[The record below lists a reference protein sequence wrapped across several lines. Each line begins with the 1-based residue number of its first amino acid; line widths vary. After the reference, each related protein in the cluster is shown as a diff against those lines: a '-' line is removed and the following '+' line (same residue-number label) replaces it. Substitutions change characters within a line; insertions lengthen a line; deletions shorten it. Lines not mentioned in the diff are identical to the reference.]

1 MKKALRIIGY
11 LIAAVLLIL
20 LSSLV
25 VLQSPKVQTA
35 LGKKIVSS
43 LGDKIDGKIEFESIK
58 ILPFN
63 AINIEGVRV
72 TDSAPYSDTAGTRG
86 LPVVD
91 TLIKAGSL
99 SATLS
104 LKGLFNKTGVHIKRL
119 KASDLEF
126 NLTIEPSD
134 SSKNK
139 TTTNLERIF
148 RLKNDKESKPIV
160 GDIFDISKAEVTNAR
175 YRMVNYVN
183 RRENLAEGKIIPPTS
198 IDWDDL
204 DIRADLKARDVRLRD
219 GITSGTVDELKLK
232 EKSSFSATVSGKTKV
247 GKGNTTI
254 SSLRI
259 KDKLSDI
266 HADVFTMDYDGVEA
280 FSNFLEEVR
289 LGGKIVSPTVLDSRT
304 LAYFVP
310 DLAGKAFH
318 AKLKGEVD
326 GYVSN
331 FNIPSLTFQEEG
343 SDISGSLS
351 GSLKGLPD
359 IKRLSTDV
367 VLNNL
372 TFTSSGVSNLIN
384 GLVPGKKIDLGKL
397 AKGETFSFSGSGK
410 GPLND
415 LKVKGQLSS
424 PESGFASLTADVK
437 NLTDSSKPTTING
450 NVSTDRLDVGRII
463 GNDKIGGLTLESSLG
478 ATLSSKGPNVDIKKL
493 NISKLNAFG
502 YDYSDIVAEGTYS
515 GNEFDGRIV
524 CTDPNLKF
532 VLEGLFNLSPTT
544 ENAAYQ
550 FYANVGY
557 ADLNAIGID
566 KRGKSKVSLE
576 ANANFMYANK
586 KDILGDIVISDFI
599 LENSEGKR
607 NIGDISIQSH
617 ANDDINRVRF
627 NSSFADG
634 SYVSTKPIT
643 AIAKDLRKLIVDREL
658 PSIVKNP
665 DPSWDG
671 TPYEIAFNM
680 HDSRNLLS
688 FMVPGLYIANNTNL
702 RFNVN
707 EAGQIDGKLV
717 SQRLAFNDK
726 YIKDLNLSLGND
738 DIGGITGTFNS
749 SEVAFGGFSL
759 KKGTGTVSIDDDNVG
774 ANFIFDNGKTL
785 SGNLSLGGKFSRD
798 LQDVVSLT
806 GRALPSTFN
815 YNGKVWN
822 LSSDDIVG
830 KEGNLNISG
839 LRAYCD
845 DQTILVDGGISG
857 SEKDTLSIKM
867 EKFDI
872 SMINSIIP
880 IDFDLKGRATGRARM
895 TSPTKPTPGILL
907 GIVCDSTYVAGA
919 PMGLLRMGSIW
930 DDESKSFKLVLR
942 NELGGTSNI
951 DVNGFLTPSTKQ
963 MGIHASL
970 DDFNMAYAAPAL
982 NTIFSEFGGR
992 LDGAIDIKGKT
1003 DNPII
1008 TSDSLRI
1015 NQGLLK
1021 IGFTNVAYIVDG
1033 PVSLDSNGLLFLND
1047 DITDGLKGK
1056 GNLNGGI
1063 FFEGFKNPRLDL
1075 KVGMRNMHAIDLSA
1089 ADNNTFYGN
1098 LFANGSVKIKGPFD
1112 NIVLSVDGTT
1122 AGDGEL
1128 HIPLNGA
1135 TNNKTAD
1142 ILTFYEPPKE
1152 IIIDPYE
1159 AMMNRITQE
1168 KKKASRFGV
1177 NLKVRATPD
1186 VTAFVEIGNSSGNVL
1201 SGRGSGLIEIE
1212 TVIPDNTFT
1221 INGDYALSSG
1231 NFKVSALGL
1240 VTKDFGLQEG
1250 SSIRFNGDIMDS
1262 DLNIDGLYTTKS
1274 SLANLISDTT
1284 AVATRRTVNCGIKIT
1299 DKLRNPEVKFSIDIP
1314 DLDPTT
1320 QSMVESALNTDDK
1333 IQKQFLYLLLSGSF
1347 LPTEESGI
1355 VNNSSG
1361 MLYSN
1366 VSSIM
1371 ADQLNNI
1378 FEMLNIPLDLGLN
1391 YQDTG
1396 RGTSIFDVALSTQ
1409 LLNNRIVVNGNIG
1422 NRRTMSGVSTEEV
1435 VGDVDVEY
1443 KVDKNGTIRLKAFSH
1458 SADQYTSYLDNSQRN
1473 GVGVSFQREFNTF
1486 KDFFR
1491 SLFRRRRDPE
1501 ELSPAMRPGSGSVT
1515 ITVDS
1520 EGKPEKITSNE

>member
-1 MKKALRIIGY
+1 MKKGLRIVGILIGV
-11 LIAAVLLIL
+11 VLLLLLGIL
-20 LSSLV
+20 V
-25 VLQSPKVQTA
+25 AFQSPKVQTA
-35 LGKKIVSS
+35 LGKRIVASFEN
-43 LGDKIDGKIEFESIK
+43 KIDGKIEFESIK

-63 AINIEGVRV
+63 AIHIDGVTV
-72 TDSAPYSDTAGTRG
+72 TDSAPYKDTAGTGG

-91 TLIKAGSL
+91 TLLKAGSL

-104 LKGLFNKTGVHIKRL
+104 LKGLFDKTGVHIKHL
-119 KASDLEF
+119 KASGLEF

-134 SSKNK
+134 SAKNNV
-139 TTTNLERIF
+139 TTNLERIF
-148 RLKNDKESKPIV
+148 RIKDDNDSKPIV
-160 GDIFDISKAEVTNAR
+160 GDIFDINKAEVKNAR

-183 RRENLAEGKIIPPTS
+183 RRDNLAEGNIIPPTS
-198 IDWDDL
+198 IDLDDL
-204 DIRADLKARDVRLRD
+204 DLVADLKARNIRLRD
-219 GITSGTVDELKLK
+219 GITSGTVDELKIK
-232 EKSSFSATVSGKTKV
+232 EKSSFAATVSGKTHV

-254 SSLRI
+254 TSLRI
-259 KDKLSDI
+259 KDKNSDV
-266 HADVFTMDYDGVEA
+266 HAEEFTMDYDGVEA
-280 FSNFLEEVR
+280 FSNFLEEVK
-289 LGGKIVSPTVLDSRT
+289 LGGKVISPTILDSRT

-310 DLAGKAFH
+310 ALTGKSFRTM
-318 AKLKGEVD
+318 LKGEIG

-331 FNIPSLTFQEEG
+331 FRIPSLTFQEEG
-343 SDISGSLS
+343 SKISGNIS

-359 IKRLSTDV
+359 VSRLSADV
-367 VLNNL
+367 LVNNL
-372 TFTSSGVSNLIN
+372 TFTSSGVSSLLE
-384 GLVPGKKIDLGKL
+384 GFTQGKKIDLGKL
-397 AKGETFSFSGSGK
+397 AKGETFTFSGTGK
-410 GPLND
+410 GPLNNLAVTGNLNSYD
-415 LKVKGQLSS
+415 
-424 PESGFASLTADVK
+424 SGSASLKAEVK
-437 NLTDSSKPTTING
+437 NLTDKSKPTTSNG
-450 NVSTDRLDVGRII
+450 DISTDRLDIGRLI

-478 ATLSSKGPNVDIKKL
+478 ATLENKGPKVDIKKL
-493 NISKLNAFG
+493 NISRLNALG
-502 YDYSDIVAEGTYS
+502 YNYSDIVAEGTYS

-586 KDILGDIVISDFI
+586 EDILGDIIISDFI
-599 LENSEGKR
+599 LENSEGRR
-607 NIGDISIQSH
+607 NVGDISIQSH
-617 ANDDINRVRF
+617 ANDNINRVRF

-634 SYVSTKPIT
+634 SYVSTKPVT

-665 DPSWDG
+665 DPTWDG
-671 TPYEIAFNM
+671 TPYEIAFKM

-702 RFNVN
+702 RFNVD
-707 EAGQIDGKLV
+707 EAGKIDGNLV

-726 YIKDLNLSLGND
+726 YIKDLSLSLGND
-738 DIGGITGTFNS
+738 ERGGLTGTFNS
-749 SEVAFGGFSL
+749 SEVAIGGFSL
-759 KKGTGTVSIDDDNVG
+759 KNGNGSVAVNDDNVG
-774 ANFIFDNGKTL
+774 ATFTFDNGEKV
-785 SGNLSLGGKFSRD
+785 SGNLNLGGRFSRD
-798 LQDVVSLT
+798 DKDVVSLT
-806 GRALPSTFN
+806 GRALPSSFN
-815 YNGKVWN
+815 YNGKIWN
-822 LSSDDIVG
+822 LSSSDIIG
-830 KEGNLNISG
+830 KEGSINVSTLKAS
-839 LRAYCD
+839 CE
-845 DQTILVDGGISG
+845 DQTISIDGGLSG
-857 SEKDTLSIKM
+857 SDKDTLSIRM

-872 SMINSIIP
+872 SMINNLIP
-880 IDFDLKGRATGRARM
+880 IDFDLKGRATGRARI
-895 TSPTKPTPGILL
+895 TSPSKPTPGILL
-907 GIVCDSTYVAGA
+907 GIVCDSTYVGGA

-930 DDESKSFKLVLR
+930 DEESKSFKLVLR
-942 NELGGTSNI
+942 NELGGTSNL
-951 DVNGFLTPSTKQ
+951 DVNGFLTPSTKEI
-963 MGIHASL
+963 GIHASL
-970 DDFNMAYAAPAL
+970 DDLNLAYAAPAL

-992 LDGAIDIKGKT
+992 LDGTIDIKGKT
-1003 DNPII
+1003 DKPII

-1015 NQGLLK
+1015 NQGLLRV
-1021 IGFTNVAYIVDG
+1021 GFTNVAYIVDG
-1033 PVSLDSNGLLFLND
+1033 PVSLDSEGLLFLND
-1047 DITDGLKGK
+1047 NVTDGLKGK
-1056 GNLNGGI
+1056 ATLSGGI
-1063 FFEGFKNPRLDL
+1063 FFKDFKDPSLNINIG
-1075 KVGMRNMHAIDLSA
+1075 GMRNMHAIDLSA
-1089 ADNNTFYGN
+1089 ADNDTFYGN
-1098 LFANGSVKIKGPFD
+1098 IFANGSVKIKGPFD
-1112 NIVLSVDGTT
+1112 NIVLTVDGTT

-1128 HIPLNGA
+1128 HIPLGGGI
-1135 TNNKTAD
+1135 TNKSAD
-1142 ILTFYEPPKE
+1142 ILTFYEPAKE

-1159 AMMNRITQE
+1159 AMMNRITEQ

-1177 NLKVRATPD
+1177 NLRVRATPD

-1201 SGRGSGLIEIE
+1201 SGQGSGLIEIE

-1240 VTKDFGLQEG
+1240 VTKDFSLQDG

-1262 DLNIDGLYTTKS
+1262 DLNIDGLYTTKT
-1274 SLANLISDTT
+1274 SLANLISDST

-1299 DKLRNPEVKFSIDIP
+1299 DKLRNPEIKFSIDIP

-1355 VNNSSG
+1355 VNNSSE

-1371 ADQLNNI
+1371 AGQLNNI

-1391 YQDTG
+1391 YQETG

-1422 NRRTMSGVSTEEV
+1422 NRRTMSGVTTEEV

-1443 KVDKNGTIRLKAFSH
+1443 KVDKNGTFRLKAFSH

-1473 GVGVSFQREFNTF
+1473 GVGVSIQREFNTF
-1486 KDFFR
+1486 GDFFR
-1491 SLFRRRRDPE
+1491 SLFRRRRDPD
-1501 ELSPAMRPGSGSVT
+1501 ELSPVRQGGSVT

-1520 EGKPEKITSNE
+1520 EGNPEKITSNE

>member
-1 MKKALRIIGY
+1 MKKALKVFGY
-11 LIAAVLLIL
+11 LVAVIL
-20 LSSLV
+20 LLLLAAFV
-25 VLQSPKVQTA
+25 AFQSPKIQTA
-35 LGKKIVSS
+35 LGKRIVSAFE
-43 LGDKIDGKIEFESIK
+43 DKIDGKIEFESIK

-63 AINIEGVRV
+63 AIHLQGVTV
-72 TDSAPYSDTAGTRG
+72 SDSAPYSDTVGTRG
-86 LPVVD
+86 LPIVD
-91 TLIKAGSL
+91 TLLKAGSM

-104 LKGLFNKTGVHIKRL
+104 LKGLFDKTGVHIKRL

-126 NLTIEPSD
+126 NLTIEPND

-148 RLKNDKESKPIV
+148 RLKNDSEPKPIV
-160 GDIFDISKAEVTNAR
+160 GDIFDISKADIKNAR

-183 RRENLAEGKIIPPTS
+183 RRDNLAKGNIIPPSS

-204 DIRADLKARDVRLRD
+204 DIIADLKARDVRLRD

-232 EKSSFSATVSGKTKV
+232 EKSSFSASLSGKTKV

-254 SSLRI
+254 TSLRI
-259 KDKLSDI
+259 QDKNSDV
-266 HADVFTMDYDGVEA
+266 HVEEFTMDYEGVEA

-289 LGGKIVSPTVLDSRT
+289 LGGKVLSPTVLDSRT

-310 DLAGKAFH
+310 GLTGRSFRTR
-318 AKLKGEVD
+318 LKGEVG
-326 GYVSN
+326 GYINN
-331 FNIPSLTFQEEG
+331 FRIPSLTFQEIG
-343 SDISGSLS
+343 SDISGNLS
-351 GSLKGLPD
+351 GSLKGLPNVNG
-359 IKRLSTDV
+359 LNADV
-367 VLNNL
+367 ALNHL
-372 TFTSSGVSNLIN
+372 TFSSSGVSELIK
-384 GLVPGKKIDLGKL
+384 GLAPESKIDLGKL
-397 AKGETFSFSGSGK
+397 AKGETFSFSGTGK
-410 GPLND
+410 GPIND
-415 LKVKGQLSS
+415 LTVNGDLNTS
-424 PESGFASLTADVK
+424 ESGSASLDALIK
-437 NLTDSSKPTTING
+437 NLVDNTKPITIDG
-450 NVSTDRLDVGRII
+450 NVSTDKLNIGHII

-478 ATLSSKGPNVDIKKL
+478 ATISGKGPKVDIKKL
-493 NISKLNAFG
+493 NISSLNALG
-502 YDYSDIVAEGTYS
+502 YNYSDIVAEGTYS

-550 FYANVGY
+550 FYANIGY

-586 KDILGDIVISDFI
+586 EDILGDIIISDFI
-599 LENSEGKR
+599 LENSEGRR

-643 AIAKDLRKLIVDREL
+643 AIANDLRKLIVDREL
-658 PSIVKNP
+658 PSIIKNP
-665 DPSWDG
+665 DPTWDG

-702 RFNVN
+702 KFNVN
-707 EAGQIDGKLV
+707 ESGEIDGKMV
-717 SQRLAFNDK
+717 SQRLAFKDK
-726 YIKDLNLSLGND
+726 YIKDLNLSIGND
-738 DIGGITGTFNS
+738 DKGGLTGTFNS
-749 SEVAFGGFSL
+749 SEVTIGGFSL
-759 KKGTGTVSIDDDNVG
+759 KKGNGSVSVDDDNVG
-774 ANFIFDNGKTL
+774 ATFRFDNGETI
-785 SGNLSLGGKFSRD
+785 SGNFSLGGKFSRD
-798 LQDVVSLT
+798 ENDVVSLT
-806 GRALPSTFN
+806 GRALPSTFS
-815 YNGKVWN
+815 YNGKIWN
-822 LSSDDIVG
+822 LSSEDIIGKVG
-830 KEGNLNISG
+830 SVNVSE
-839 LRAYCD
+839 LRASCE
-845 DQTILVDGGISG
+845 DQTILIDGGIS
-857 SEKDTLSIKM
+857 SSDKDTLSIKM

-872 SMINSIIP
+872 SMVNSLIP
-880 IDFDLKGRATGRARM
+880 IDFNLKGKATGRARV
-895 TSPTKPTPGILL
+895 TSPSKPTPGILL
-907 GIVCDSTYVAGA
+907 GILCDSTYVAGA
-919 PMGLLRMGSIW
+919 PMGLLRMGSSW
-930 DDESKSFKLVLR
+930 DEESKSFKIVLR

-951 DVNGFLTPSTKQ
+951 DVNGFLRPSTKEI
-963 MGIHASL
+963 GVHASL
-970 DDFNMAYAAPAL
+970 DDLNMAYAAPAL

-1003 DNPII
+1003 DKPVI

-1015 NQGLLK
+1015 NQGLLRV
-1021 IGFTNVAYIVDG
+1021 GFTNVAYIVDG
-1033 PVSLDSNGLLFLND
+1033 PVSLDSEGLLFLND
-1047 DITDGLKGK
+1047 NVSDGLKGK
-1056 GNLNGGI
+1056 GTLSGGI
-1063 FFEGFKNPRLDL
+1063 FFNGFKNPRLDIN
-1075 KVGMRNMHAIDLSA
+1075 VGLRNMHAIDLSA
-1089 ADNNTFYGN
+1089 ADNDTFYGN
-1098 LFANGSVKIKGPFD
+1098 LFANGSVKIKGPFN
-1112 NIVLSVDGTT
+1112 NIILSVDGTT

-1128 HIPLNGA
+1128 HIPLSGA
-1135 TNNKTAD
+1135 TSNKSAD
-1142 ILTFYEPPKE
+1142 ILTFYEPEKE

-1159 AMMNRITQE
+1159 AMMSQITQ
-1168 KKKASRFGV
+1168 KSQKASRFGI
-1177 NLKVRATPD
+1177 NLRVRATPG
-1186 VTAFVEIGNSSGNVL
+1186 VTAFVEIGNATGNVL
-1201 SGRGSGLIEIE
+1201 SGRGNGLIEIE

-1231 NFKVSALGL
+1231 NFKLSALGL
-1240 VTKDFGLQEG
+1240 VTKDFGLQDG

-1262 DLNIDGLYTTKS
+1262 DLNIDGLYTTKA
-1274 SLANLISDTT
+1274 SLANLISDST

-1299 DKLRNPEVKFSIDIP
+1299 DKLRNPEIKLSIDIP

-1320 QSMVESALNTDDK
+1320 QSMVESTLNTDDK

-1347 LPTEESGI
+1347 LPTEDSGI

-1371 ADQLNNI
+1371 AGQLNNI
-1378 FEMLNIPLDLGLN
+1378 FDMLNIPLDLGLN
-1391 YQDTG
+1391 YQETG

-1422 NRRTMSGVSTEEV
+1422 NRRTMSGVTTEEV

-1443 KVDKNGTIRLKAFSH
+1443 KVDKNGTFRLKAFSH

-1486 KDFFR
+1486 GDFFR
-1491 SLFRRRRDPE
+1491 SLFRRRRDPDE
-1501 ELSPAMRPGSGSVT
+1501 ITPIRQSGSVT

-1520 EGKPEKITSNE
+1520 EGNPEKITSNE